1 MKKLKNKIEDL
12 GLNYN
17 KEIALLLG
25 ASLSIII
32 LSVITYLYF
41 KNIKLVIIGIAL
53 LFAFIIS
60 YFYRYSLIED
70 KNKRKLLKNFI
81 DYFSFFRIYIF
92 NGDSVYTA
100 LNKTTD
106 YASKEIKQN
115 IDYLI
120 EEINQ
125 DKTINPFIKFANK
138 FKSKLIE
145 DVMISIYQ
153 MIENGNNTNY
163 INQFITIFENLK
175 KRINSE
181 EEFKRNERFNTLVN
195 TALVG
200 SALIMIILVFGIV
213 NLIGEI

>member
-41 KNIKLVIIGIAL
+41 KNIKLVIIEIAL

-70 KNKRKLLKNFI
+70 KNKRKLLKDFI